1 MLIAALL
8 LTLQPPPPGE
18 PERPRESAGER
29 MQAELA
35 PAGDPYAEAARAWGD
50 CVRVRAGEAAAA
62 GGSKE
67 AAVDAGLAACATE
80 EAAMRAVWEREFD
93 AARAGRVMAEYRQV
107 QRDSALRYV
116 RQLRRER

>member
-1 MLIAALL
+1 MLITALL
-8 LTLQPPPPGE
+8 LALQPPSGE

-35 PAGDPYAEAARAWGD
+35 PPGDPYAEAARAWGD

-62 GGSKE
+62 GGSEE
-67 AAVDAGLAACATE
+67 AAVDAELAACATE

-93 AARAGRVMAEYRQV
+93 AARAARVMTEYRQV
-107 QRDSALRYV
+107 QRNSALRYV